1 MTVVES
7 CRRFCGCTRSRS
19 RDAVRS
25 LARSVAPLH
34 CVAWMQAVLLAGAMA
49 IGFSAHASEG
59 EHLASD
65 QGCFNCHSA
74 KARHAPPLG
83 RLIDEMKR
91 KGDQDEELQHVLR
104 EIRGQKSIHSH
115 QMISDESALLVLRWL
130 AQGGK

>member
-1 MTVVES
+1 MNVVES
-7 CRRFCGCTRSRS
+7 RSHVRGRARDVA
-19 RDAVRS
+19 RDAATLRC
-25 LARSVAPLH
+25 A
-34 CVAWMQAVLLAGAMA
+34 AWTRAGLLAGAMA
-49 IGFSAHASEG
+49 IGLAAHASEG
-59 EHLASD
+59 EQLASD

-83 RLIDEMKR
+83 RLVEEMKR

>member
-1 MTVVES
+1 MNLVEFRRVV
-7 CRRFCGCTRSRS
+7 RN
-19 RDAVRS
+19 A
-25 LARSVAPLH
+25 APLRSA
-34 CVAWMQAVLLAGAMA
+34 AWARAGLLGGALLVGLA
-49 IGFSAHASEG
+49 AHASEG
-59 EHLASD
+59 EQLTSD

-83 RLIDEMKR
+83 RLVDEMKR